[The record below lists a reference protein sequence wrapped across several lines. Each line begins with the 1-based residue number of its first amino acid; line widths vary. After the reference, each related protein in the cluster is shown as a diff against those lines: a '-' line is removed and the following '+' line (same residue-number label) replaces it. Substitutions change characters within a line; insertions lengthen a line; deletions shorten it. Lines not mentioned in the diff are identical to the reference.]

1 MLPLVLLASA
11 PLIVAQSPVKDWN
24 QCYYAKDSPAHPSLV
39 PCLTENDDGSRSQGK
54 DYASSWCCF
63 AGDNCISQACWDNTT
78 GVTYQYGCNDP
89 TYEHN
94 NCPPKGGLDMGKSP
108 WVGLVRCNDTHNEGF
123 EKFWACNHPDTCGDF
138 CPVESNK
145 PQVTQTVW
153 PDTIQNLPPL
163 GFCTDLGSRVLAMYA
178 RETLNS
184 TGGVPMTVNT
194 SGKPKPTYPSP
205 QSSGAGQTSVTRTQ
219 TAPDMGSTATSTST
233 PTAEP
238 EAAAAL
244 SGGAIAGIAVGS
256 TLGVVAVLAGFF
268 FMWRRRR
275 AKQQQ
280 DAAAAAAPA
289 APYVAPGGGA
299 AELAP
304 PDEKRNLMQPNTPST
319 VSDGMGIQRPVS
331 DMSMSTVVSSPSGT
345 PRTPNSPYYPQGH
358 YHAELPDDPRV
369 IHEMPAINERSEMP

>member
-1 MLPLVLLASA
+1 MLPLVLLSSA
-11 PLIVAQSPVKDWN
+11 LLIVAQSPVKDWN

-63 AGDNCISQACWDNTT
+63 AGDNCVSQACWDNTT

-94 NCPPKGGLDMGKSP
+94 NCPPKGGLDPGKSP
-108 WVGLVRCNDTHNEGF
+108 WVGLVICNDTHNEGF

-163 GFCTDLGSRVLAMYA
+163 SFCTDLGSRVLAMYA
-178 RETLNS
+178 RATLNS
-184 TGGVPMTVNT
+184 TGGVPMTINT

-219 TAPDMGSTATSTST
+219 TAPDMGSTAT
-233 PTAEP
+233 TA
-238 EAAAAL
+238 
-244 SGGAIAGIAVGS
+244 S
-256 TLGVVAVLAGFF
+256 
-268 FMWRRRR
+268 
-275 AKQQQ
+275 
-280 DAAAAAAPA
+280 
-289 APYVAPGGGA
+289 YVAPGSGA

-331 DMSMSTVVSSPSGT
+331 DMSMSTVVPSPSGT

>member
-1 MLPLVLLASA
+1 MLPLVLLSSA
-11 PLIVAQSPVKDWN
+11 LLIVAQSPVKDWN

-63 AGDNCISQACWDNTT
+63 AGDNCVSQACWDNTT

-94 NCPPKGGLDMGKSP
+94 NCPPKGGLDPGKSP
-108 WVGLVRCNDTHNEGF
+108 WVGLVICNDTHNEGF

-138 CPVESNK
+138 CPVE
-145 PQVTQTVW
+145 
-153 PDTIQNLPPL
+153 
-163 GFCTDLGSRVLAMYA
+163 VLAMYA
-178 RETLNS
+178 RATLNS

-238 EAAAAL
+238 AAAAL

-275 AKQQQ
+275 AKQRQ
-280 DAAAAAAPA
+280 DAALAAAPA
-289 APYVAPGGGA
+289 APYVAPLGA
-299 AELAP
+299 VLPSLRP
-304 PDEKRNLMQPNTPST
+304 PTRSATSCSQTPLRLSLT
-319 VSDGMGIQRPVS
+319 AWVFSDRCP
-331 DMSMSTVVSSPSGT
+331 T
-345 PRTPNSPYYPQGH
+345 
-358 YHAELPDDPRV
+358 
-369 IHEMPAINERSEMP
+369 

>member
-39 PCLTENDDGSRSQGK
+39 PCLTEKDDGSRSQ
-54 DYASSWCCF
+54 
-63 AGDNCISQACWDNTT
+63 
-78 GVTYQYGCNDP
+78 
-89 TYEHN
+89 
-94 NCPPKGGLDMGKSP
+94 GKSP

-275 AKQQQ
+275 AKQRQ
-280 DAAAAAAPA
+280 DAATTAAPA

-331 DMSMSTVVSSPSGT
+331 DMSMSTVVPSPSGT
-345 PRTPNSPYYPQGH
+345 PRTPNSPYYPQGY